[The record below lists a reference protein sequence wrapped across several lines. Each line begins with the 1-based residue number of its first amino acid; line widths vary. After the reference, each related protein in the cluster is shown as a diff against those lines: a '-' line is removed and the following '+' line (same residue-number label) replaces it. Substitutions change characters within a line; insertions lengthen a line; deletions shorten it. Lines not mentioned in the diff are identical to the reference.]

1 MSRRFVRGAEVPRAA
16 GHPAIGG
23 GKRNAA
29 RVFCARHGGAGRG
42 IACVRCGAVYSEV
55 RTAGD
60 VRREHFTEERGFL
73 YAETLPHAGAPQY
86 CGAPVLARNRL
97 FFAPASA
104 CCRPFRAAG
113 WRFLC
118 CDCFCDTPC
127 AEDVYRN
134 GLILGGGGPA
144 TGDARGLRLLLLFR
158 LYALWGNSGG
168 APVFASGIVSP
179 LSGPRRRGGICRN
192 R

>member
-1 MSRRFVRGAEVPRAA
+1 MYGA
-16 GHPAIGG
+16 
-23 GKRNAA
+23 
-29 RVFCARHGGAGRG
+29 
-42 IACVRCGAVYSEV
+42 GAVYSEV

-60 VRREHFTEERGFL
+60 MRREHFTEERGFL
-73 YAETLPHAGAPQY
+73 YAETFPHAGAPQY

-113 WRFLC
+113 RRFLC

-134 GLILGGGGPA
+134 GLILGGAVLRRVTREGCDCFCCFACMRCGA
-144 TGDARGLRLLLLFR
+144 TAAARPFLRSVSFR
-158 LYALWGNSGG
+158 RFRKRNSGEK
-168 APVFASGIVSP
+168 FAATDDLDEKLCTQKKFIKNS
-179 LSGPRRRGGICRN
+179 
-192 R
+192 